1 MRQVDFCIADPE
13 CPGPTFQL
21 EWERVGGTL
30 GTLDFWRCSI
40 CACSA
45 YFSTET
51 GPRKAVPQTLD
62 SITDYSRL
70 ANRTLASNVLDGSVV
85 ATWPKN
91 AAMALN
97 GGTGLCSEAG
107 EVNEIIK
114 KWLFHGHPMDEPTLI
129 HLQKE
134 LGDLAWYFALVCF
147 AFDMAPAGVLAANI
161 AKLKARYPQ
170 GFSTE
175 RSINR
180 APGDI

>member
-1 MRQVDFCIADPE
+1 MDQ
-13 CPGPTFQL
+13 
-21 EWERVGGTL
+21 
-30 GTLDFWRCSI
+30 WRCTV
-40 CACSA
+40 CADTV
-45 YFSTET
+45 YIET
-51 GPRKAVPQTLD
+51 QAQPLKPSPQILD

-70 ANRTLASNVLDGSVV
+70 ANRTLASNVLDGSVI

-97 GGTGLCSEAG
+97 GVTGLASESG

-134 LGDLAWYFALVCF
+134 LGDLAWYFSLVCF

-170 GFSTE
+170 GFTTE
-175 RSINR
+175 RSLNR